1 MKRQSR
7 FKGLLSVV
15 AISTMSFAGASA
27 ASADAHVLAESQ
39 DATARGTTSNAR
51 AAGTT
56 PDDLADRVAAAV
68 AEAAPIAISAAELES
83 GPDGATAALDGGG
96 EVVLPI
102 DPISGVH
109 VMAAGG
115 IDSMSFS
122 LPGAAQLGDGA
133 VADDGSLTYPG
144 SATTP
149 SINLIAADD
158 LIRVSVVIDAA
169 TQTERFDYDFD
180 SGATVEIQE
189 DGSAVAYVVE
199 SVVDPT
205 TGATAPAEKVIAEV
219 AAPWAKDANGTDV
232 PTHYEASG
240 SRLTQVVDHQD
251 DDYAY
256 PIVADPTLDR
266 PNVFQYRLRFNRAE
280 TATIASGGAGV
291 IASVGCGVMAPV
303 CVVAGGSVWW
313 NASVAQNSN
322 PKRCVQIT
330 ATQPYIYPGVLWWV
344 DTYSGGPCR

>member
-1 MKRQSR
+1 MKRHYR
-7 FKGLLSVV
+7 FTGPLSVA
-15 AISTMSFAGASA
+15 AISAMSLAGASA
-27 ASADAHVLAESQ
+27 AFADAGIAHETRETAVQEV
-39 DATARGTTSNAR
+39 ATNDLPATI
-51 AAGTT
+51 
-56 PDDLADRVAAAV
+56 PDGPADEIAAAV
-68 AEAAPIAISAAELES
+68 SEAAPHVISATALTTSPTE
-83 GPDGATAALDGGG
+83 ATATFEGGG
-96 EVVLPI
+96 EAVLAI
-102 DPISGVH
+102 DPIEGVRIN
-109 VMAAGG
+109 ASDG

-122 LPGAAQLGDGA
+122 LPGAGKLGEAA
-133 VADDGSLTYPG
+133 VADDGSLTYVG
-144 SATTP
+144 NATTP
-149 SINLIAADD
+149 SVNLIASDE
-158 LIRVSVVIDAA
+158 LIRVSVVIDDAS
-169 TQTERFDYDFD
+169 QPERFDYDFGA
-180 SGATVEIQE
+180 GATVEIQN
-189 DGSAVAYVVE
+189 DGSAVVYVVE
-199 SVVDPT
+199 SSTDPA
-205 TGATAPAEKVIAEV
+205 TGGTAPTEKIIANV
-219 AAPWAKDANGTDV
+219 DAPWAKDANGIDIR
-232 PTHYEASG
+232 THYEASE

-251 DDYAY
+251 GNYAY